1 MKRKKMG
8 IWMLLIASVLMLAG
22 CGKEDGVLIFM
33 SDKASSSREGI
44 DVIQEKLN
52 ADVPDLKAEFN
63 YSPMFDLQ
71 KVLVEYAAGGN
82 SIVILPEDSIKIYG
96 KDGAHVVLDDY
107 FDQADYPDGVFES
120 GVLKDGDRD
129 ATLEKHLFGIPVK
142 DMKMFQDAGYTP
154 DGMLACVLI
163 NAPDKDAAIK
173 VLQKL
178 AEG

>member
-1 MKRKKMG
+1 MKRKKTG
-8 IWMLLIASVLMLAG
+8 IWLLLIVTIMLLAG

-44 DVIQEKLN
+44 DVIQEKLT
-52 ADVPDLKAEFN
+52 AEAPDLKAEFN
-63 YSPMFDLQ
+63 YSPLFDLQ

-82 SIVILPEDSIKIYG
+82 SIVILPKETVETYG
-96 KDGAHVVLDDY
+96 KDGAHIVLDDY

-120 GVLKDGDRD
+120 GVLKDGEQD
-129 ATLEKHLFGIPVK
+129 AVQEKHLFGIPVK

-154 DGMLACVLI
+154 DDMLACVLV
-163 NAPDKDAAIK
+163 NAPDKDAAVK

-178 AEG
+178 TEG